1 MILFSHQEDL
11 NSIDLDH
18 NHKQKSWKTQDDAC
32 YLVCLGSDENI
43 DLLGV
48 SFGVPGRD
56 GTEADWW
63 PWP

>member
-1 MILFSHQEDL
+1 MILFSHQEDH
-11 NSIDLDH
+11 SIDLDH
-18 NHKQKSWKTQDDAC
+18 NHKQKALKTRDDAC

-63 PWP
+63 AWP